1 MSMAESPRGPVDA
14 LDAPIN
20 ELAKELRELRTLAE
34 VEPPPWFVAR
44 VMTRLSEPRAP
55 SFWEWLRR
63 PSPIELR
70 LSPLAMIG
78 LVAAL
83 AAAFVYLGA
92 TLR

>member
-1 MSMAESPRGPVDA
+1 MSMADSPRGPVET

-20 ELAKELRELRTLAE
+20 ELGKELRELRSLAA

-44 VMTRLSEPRAP
+44 VMTRLSEPRAL

-63 PSPIELR
+63 PFPIELR
-70 LSPLAMIG
+70 MSPLAMIG

-83 AAAFVYLGA
+83 AAAFIYLGA